1 MDLPNF
7 EKLEVRIKK
16 IIQQNA
22 SLKRQ
27 NNVLLAKLSQKDQD
41 INKLMDN
48 FSKLSEER
56 DIVYARIVQ
65 LLEKL
70 ENI

>member
-7 EKLEVRIKK
+7 EKLEVRIDK

-27 NNVLLAKLSQKDQD
+27 NDMLLAKLSQKDQD
-41 INKLMDN
+41 INKLTDN
-48 FSKLSEER
+48 IGKLSEER
-56 DIVYARIVQ
+56 DSVYARVVQ
-65 LLEKL
+65 LLDKL
-70 ENI
+70 NNI